1 MKNQIL
7 KNKAAR
13 GLNIFL
19 QTILI
24 AFTFFPFYF
33 MLISSVKTNDQ
44 ILNQYFL
51 PVVPFHFENYVKAFE
66 KVIHYLYN
74 SMIICTVSTIG
85 VAVLSCITA
94 YIFARFVFPMK
105 NTLFTILMAF
115 MMIPS
120 VLTLIPSYVLIAKLH
135 LMNNLFGCILPY
147 ISCGQIQFIFILRTY
162 IEQVPKDL
170 FDAANIDG
178 ASHAS
183 VFVNIVFPLA
193 KPILISLM
201 LINFLN
207 NWNDFIW
214 PMLVLS
220 KEKIK
225 TVTVGLYA
233 FTDAQQVQYGLMFA
247 GFVIASAP
255 LIVLFSLN
263 MNYFIKGMT
272 AGAIKA

>member
-1 MKNQIL
+1 MMNQLI

-13 GLNIFL
+13 GANIFL
-19 QTILI
+19 QIILVI
-24 AFTFFPFYF
+24 TTFLPFYF

-51 PVVPFHFENYVKAFE
+51 PVVPFHFDNYVKAFE

-74 SMIICTVSTIG
+74 SMIICIVSTIG
-85 VAVLSCITA
+85 VAVIACITA

-147 ISCGQIQFIFILRTY
+147 ITSGQIQFIFILKTY
-162 IEQVPKDL
+162 IEQIPKDL

-178 ASHAS
+178 ASHPS
-183 VFVNIVFPLA
+183 VFVNIVFPLS
-193 KPILISLM
+193 KPMLISLM
-201 LINFLN
+201 LLNFLN
-207 NWNDFIW
+207 NWNDFVW

-220 KEKIK
+220 GEKIK

-233 FTDAQQVQYGLMFA
+233 FTDAQQVQYGPMFA
-247 GFVIASAP
+247 GFVIASIP
-255 LIVLFSLN
+255 LLVLFSLN